1 MQKKGALLLKRFFDI
16 IVSLCGIIVLS
27 PLLLVISILIKV
39 NLGSPIFFVQER
51 IGKGNKKF
59 KLIKFRT
66 MRDLKDKDGNEKEDK
81 YRMTKLGSI
90 LRALSIDELPELI
103 NILKGDMSL
112 IGPRPLLVEY
122 LPFYSKEQIRRHDVL
137 PGLTGFAQING
148 RNNISWEKRFEFDLY
163 YVDNWSLNLDIK
175 IFLKTIFKV
184 LKREGVSKEGEVTMD
199 RFSGNNNVENKE
211 IKDIVII
218 GAGGFGR
225 EIVWLISSINKD
237 KRLWN
242 LIGFIDE
249 DESKIGK
256 IINGY
261 KVLGNLEY
269 FKDNR
274 NIYYVCAIGNAK
286 SRKEVVEKCREY
298 KIKAATL
305 IDPSV
310 KMDKESCSIGEGSII
325 CAGNILTTNINIKD
339 HIIINLSCTIGHDVV
354 IEDFVTIYPGV
365 NVSGNCN
372 LGSCSELGTGSKI
385 IEGKSIG
392 SNSIIG
398 AGTVVIRGIKDNCT
412 AVGVPAKIIKD
423 KDRMEN

>member
-1 MQKKGALLLKRFFDI
+1 
-16 IVSLCGIIVLS
+16 
-27 PLLLVISILIKV
+27 
-39 NLGSPIFFVQER
+39 
-51 IGKGNKKF
+51 
-59 KLIKFRT
+59 
-66 MRDLKDKDGNEKEDK
+66 
-81 YRMTKLGSI
+81 
-90 LRALSIDELPELI
+90 
-103 NILKGDMSL
+103 
-112 IGPRPLLVEY
+112 
-122 LPFYSKEQIRRHDVL
+122 
-137 PGLTGFAQING
+137 
-148 RNNISWEKRFEFDLY
+148 
-163 YVDNWSLNLDIK
+163 
-175 IFLKTIFKV
+175 
-184 LKREGVSKEGEVTMD
+184 MD

-398 AGTVVIRGIKDNCT
+398 AGTVVIRDIKDNCT